1 MAQQLSQKDLK
12 SLREKGL
19 LTESETAF
27 KEGDVIIAEDLVVK
41 TRRILNTAGLILDA
55 NRQVLHD

>member
-12 SLREKGL
+12 VLRTQGL
-19 LTESETAF
+19 LSESETAF
-27 KEGDVIIAEDLVVK
+27 KEGDTIIAEDLVSK